1 MALSLKVLAAAI
13 VALGVASLVCLG
25 SRSES
30 PQPLLNDT
38 QPTEGVS
45 SSPSATP
52 AEAPAVVQATNSAAA
67 PPPQPIL
74 PPQSN
79 EDSLADSMHRLEST
93 DPAAALELAR
103 QGQRRWPDGP
113 RAAEFAAIEVKCLY
127 LLGKP
132 SEGRGAAEAMVNKYR
147 NSTWA
152 FEVER
157 QTGAHP
163 YVNH

>member
-1 MALSLKVLAAAI
+1 MALSLKALAAA
-13 VALGVASLVCLG
+13 VAAVGVASLVYLG
-25 SRSES
+25 LRSES
-30 PQPLLNDT
+30 PKPPPNDAR
-38 QPTEGVS
+38 PTEEES
-45 SSPSATP
+45 PPPSAMP
-52 AEAPAVVQATNSAAA
+52 EEAPVVAQVMGSAAA
-67 PPPQPIL
+67 PPPRPTQPV
-74 PPQSN
+74 QSN
-79 EDSLADSMHRLEST
+79 EDTLAESMHRLEAT

-152 FEVER
+152 LEVER